1 MKRTFYYNFCP
12 VNIATHFYVVNYD
25 DEITIVEKEQGV
37 IYSSNSKV
45 ETSMFFVNR
54 FLKYYYDTAN
64 NCFTAVTYDYL
75 PRLHH
80 LVNSNKIEGY
90 SA

>member
-1 MKRTFYYNFCP
+1 MKRTFYYDFCP
-12 VNIATHFYVVNYD
+12 VSIATHFYVVNYD

-37 IYSSNSKV
+37 IYSSNTQV
-45 ETSMFFVNR
+45 ENSMYFVNR
-54 FLKYYYDTAN
+54 FLKYYYDSAN
-64 NCFTAVTYDYL
+64 NWFTAVTYDYL

-80 LVNSNKIEGY
+80 LVNTNKIEGY